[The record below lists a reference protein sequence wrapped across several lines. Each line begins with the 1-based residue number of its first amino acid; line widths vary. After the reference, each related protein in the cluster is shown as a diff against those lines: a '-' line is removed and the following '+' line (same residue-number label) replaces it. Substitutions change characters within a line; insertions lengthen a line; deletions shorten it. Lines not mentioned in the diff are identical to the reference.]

1 MLTMT
6 PEFFF
11 AYATCIVFAFG
22 ACWGS
27 FLNVCI
33 WRIPRGES
41 VVHPRS
47 HCPKCNNL
55 IVWHDNLPLVSFLV
69 LRARCRH
76 CGVKISARYFVVEL
90 LTALL
95 FTCLWLKYGLTWL
108 TPIYWLLAFGLIMG
122 SFIDCDHLIIP
133 DRVTFGAWIAGLVLS
148 PLVPALHERA
158 TAWAGFREALIGLAV
173 GAGLLYAVSFV
184 GRLIFRK
191 DAMGL
196 GDVKLLG
203 GLGALLGWPAVLF
216 IIMAASFLG
225 SFIGIYLIIR
235 RGRRWRSR
243 IPFGPYLAV
252 AAGLWIL
259 GGKELW
265 IAYLRWLAGGTY

>member
-1 MLTMT
+1 MSTAFFYGYLT
-6 PEFFF
+6 F
-11 AYATCIVFAFG
+11 IVFVFG

-33 WRIPRGES
+33 WRIPREES

-55 IVWHDNLPLVSFLV
+55 IAWYDNLPLISFLA
-69 LRARCRH
+69 LNAHCRH
-76 CGVKISARYFVVEL
+76 CGTRISARYFVVEL
-90 LTALL
+90 LTAVL
-95 FTCLWLKYGLTWL
+95 FTFVWLKYGLSLL
-108 TPIYWLLAFGLIMG
+108 TPIYWLLVFGLILG
-122 SFIDCDHLIIP
+122 SFVDCDHLIIP
-133 DRVTFGAWIAGLVLS
+133 DRVSYGGWVAGLLLS
-148 PLVPALHERA
+148 PLVPALHDRL
-158 TAWAGFREALIGLAV
+158 TAWTGFREAVIGLAV
-173 GAGLLYAVSFV
+173 GGGLLLLVSV
-184 GRLIFRK
+184 IGRLIFRK

-216 IIMAASFLG
+216 IVMAASFLG

-243 IPFGPYLAV
+243 IPFGPYLAG
-252 AAGLWIL
+252 AAVLWIL

-265 IAYLRWLAGGTY
+265 FAYLRWLAGGVY